1 MNIINIAIDGPAGS
15 GKSSVAKEFAKRH
28 KNFIYVNTGAMFRAY
43 ALFLYQNNVDLND
56 LDQIKEYIKI
66 IDVELFNDDVF
77 IIYQNKKI
85 NVSTQIKDPL
95 ISNLA
100 SKISQ
105 LDFLRKKLLL
115 NQQQIA
121 KNNNVIM
128 DGRDIG
134 TVVLPN
140 ANLKVYLNASV
151 EKRAL
156 RRLNE
161 LKLNFANHTYNFD
174 QIKKEIEERDYQDK
188 NRLTAPLKKAIDAIE
203 INTDNMT
210 VDTCCD
216 AIDDL
221 YNQLVK

>member
-66 IDVELFNDDVF
+66 MDVELFNDDVF